1 MLTRAVSVPYSPDRI
16 CLSRALRAILGAE
29 TSGLLSVAKVAA
41 MTLLLIGSLSSPYVR
56 KVRIVLAEKKLD
68 YRFQEENPWDDK
80 SQLAQTNPLG
90 KVPTL
95 VLDGKEVLY
104 DSRVIVEYLDT
115 LSPVGKLIPSG
126 GRERAH
132 VKTWEALADGVVDT
146 GVCMRLEQTWAGR
159 SEAQRCAAWVERSQV
174 KVLRGLDAMQAQA
187 PAGQSFLTG
196 PHLSLADI
204 AVVTAVDWLA
214 FRFPQRDWLQDR
226 PALAQLQARLA
237 PRPCFV
243 ETAPR

>member
-1 MLTRAVSVPYSPDRI
+1 
-16 CLSRALRAILGAE
+16 
-29 TSGLLSVAKVAA
+29 LLSAAKVTA

-68 YRFQEENPWDDK
+68 YRFQEENPWDID
-80 SQLAQTNPLG
+80 SLLAQINPLG
-90 KVPTL
+90 KVPAL
-95 VLDGKEVLY
+95 VLDGKDVLY

-115 LSPVGKLIPSG
+115 LSPVGKLIPAR

-132 VKTWEALADGVVDT
+132 VKTWEALADGVVDA
-146 GVCMRLEQTWAGR
+146 GVAMRLEQTWAGR
-159 SEAQRCAAWVERSQV
+159 TEAQRCQAWVDRSLT

-187 PAGQSFLTG
+187 PLGQAFLTG

-204 AVVTAVDWLA
+204 AVVTALDWLA
-214 FRFPQRDWLQDR
+214 FRFPERDWLQNR
-226 PALAQLQARLA
+226 PTLAQLQARLA
-237 PRPCFV
+237 TRPCFV